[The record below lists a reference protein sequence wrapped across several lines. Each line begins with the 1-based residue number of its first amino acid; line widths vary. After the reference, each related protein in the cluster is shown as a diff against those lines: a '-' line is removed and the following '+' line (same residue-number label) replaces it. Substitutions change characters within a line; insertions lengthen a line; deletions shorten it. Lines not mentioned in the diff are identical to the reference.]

1 MDGSSPVAWK
11 PCQDCGA
18 HVGSDRLVFG
28 NPSGGRPQSF
38 NRRAHEASGCRLWAA
53 LVGAQPY
60 GVGGD
65 GPTGLSSPEIA
76 KLRDQQ
82 AQRQPSLGT
91 FPAPEVGERKL
102 EPAAQTPNRRANGN
116 EGISRIVRRL
126 GTRRPGIDDD
136 IPVRG
141 RVEVPKQRHNCVGGG
156 TNLSNQVG
164 FIGPSD
170 AGQGVADVRR
180 GLRHDVNSSLVGGIE
195 RDGIDIQPPCRRAAF
210 QKPFG
215 QEQLKLRR

>member
-1 MDGSSPVAWK
+1 M
-11 PCQDCGA
+11 
-18 HVGSDRLVFG
+18 
-28 NPSGGRPQSF
+28 GG
-38 NRRAHEASGCRLWAA
+38 

-65 GPTGLSSPEIA
+65 GLTRLSSPEIA

-82 AQRQPSLGT
+82 TQRQPSLRT

-116 EGISRIVRRL
+116 EGISRIVGGRH
-126 GTRRPGIDDD
+126 GTCSPGIDDD

-170 AGQGVADVRR
+170 ASQSVADVRR
-180 GLRHDVNSSLVGGIE
+180 GLGYDVNSSLVGGIE
-195 RDGIDIQPPCRRAAF
+195 RDGIEFQLPRRRAAF